1 MLTHDNRIV
10 IGSFKEFFLSIN
22 TNNLAEVLQALK
34 ELNFILANRAPELAS
49 HYNMPL
55 EP

>member
-1 MLTHDNRIV
+1 MLSHYNRIV
-10 IGSFKEFFLSIN
+10 ICCFKNIFQSVDM
-22 TNNLAEVLQALK
+22 NNLAAVLQALK
-34 ELNFILANRAPELAS
+34 ELNFMLTNRAPEVAT